1 MPEVFEYDFEPDV
14 IGHEDGAPFRYI
26 LAGST
31 CLPGDV
37 FGDYAFPDP
46 LAVGD
51 RVTFKNAGAY
61 TLTKAHMFNGV
72 DLPAIY
78 ALTESGEIQLKKE
91 FGYSTFADRWKA
103 DTHALI

>member
-14 IGHEDGAPFRYI
+14 VATRRGAVQLRPRWRHMPCRRCVRR
-26 LAGST
+26 LLVR
-31 CLPGDV
+31 C
-37 FGDYAFPDP
+37 P

-51 RVTFKNAGAY
+51 RVAFKNAGAY

-78 ALTESGEIQLKKE
+78 ALTESGELQLKKE
-91 FGYSTFADRWKA
+91 FGYGTFADR
-103 DTHALI
+103 